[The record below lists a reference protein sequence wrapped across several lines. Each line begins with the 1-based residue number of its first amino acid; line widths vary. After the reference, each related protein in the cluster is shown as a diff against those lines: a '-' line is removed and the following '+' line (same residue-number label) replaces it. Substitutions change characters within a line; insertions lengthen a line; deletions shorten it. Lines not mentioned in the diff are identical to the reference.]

1 MSVFFLFL
9 KVIKNTMKHLFLLS
23 FILILFAGCKKDEKD
38 ETTQTNNVT
47 TPPPVTTPTQVSVS
61 VDLYG
66 ETQVFVFGENSFSL
80 QFSTL
85 TSIDG
90 DVIALAPQSS
100 MTNLG
105 MPGTEFSGYLS
116 LQLPAAL
123 IPAAEFNAD
132 PVQAF
137 RNYFAGTE
145 EFVDPLAGE
154 FFVVMADGS
163 SWSTLGT
170 TNAGVASSGDWNMN
184 YVNEGNEFTETI
196 RCHGEVVLQMK
207 NQVTNE
213 IADMEVSYTMKFT
226 EPF

>member
-1 MSVFFLFL
+1 
-9 KVIKNTMKHLFLLS
+9 MKHLFLLS

-105 MPGTEFSGYLS
+105 MPGYRVFRIFEF
-116 LQLPAAL
+116 A
-123 IPAAEFNAD
+123 
-132 PVQAF
+132 
-137 RNYFAGTE
+137 
-145 EFVDPLAGE
+145 
-154 FFVVMADGS
+154 
-163 SWSTLGT
+163 
-170 TNAGVASSGDWNMN
+170 
-184 YVNEGNEFTETI
+184 
-196 RCHGEVVLQMK
+196 
-207 NQVTNE
+207 
-213 IADMEVSYTMKFT
+213 IACCTHSCC
-226 EPF
+226 